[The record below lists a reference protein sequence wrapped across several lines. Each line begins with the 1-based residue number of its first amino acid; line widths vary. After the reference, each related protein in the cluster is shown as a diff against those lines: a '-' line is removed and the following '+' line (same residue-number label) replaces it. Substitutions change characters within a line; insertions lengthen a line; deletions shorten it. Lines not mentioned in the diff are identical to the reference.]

1 MLISPAYAQSIIPGG
16 FDIMSLMPLVL
27 IFLVFYLLLIRPQQK
42 KVKLHREMISNLRRG
57 DRVVTSGGIIGL
69 ITRVA
74 NENELVVEIAEGVR
88 VRVARSMIANLES
101 KGDADGDDENEGD
114 DGDDG
119 VSDDD
124 DDGDKEDARRSSR
137 RKRRK
142 RKTAAND

>member
-1 MLISPAYAQSIIPGG
+1 MLISPAYAQSAITGG

-57 DRVVTSGGIIGL
+57 DRVVTSGGIMGL
-69 ITRVA
+69 ITRIL
-74 NENELVVEIAEGVR
+74 NENEMMVEIAEGVR
-88 VRVARSMIANLES
+88 VKVARSMVSNLVV
-101 KGDADGDDENEGD
+101 KGDADDGDDGNDADDGD

-119 VSDDD
+119 D
-124 DDGDKEDARRSSR
+124 EDSRRSPK

>member
-1 MLISPAYAQSIIPGG
+1 MLISPAYAQSIVPGG
-16 FDIMSLMPLVL
+16 FDITSLLPLVL

-57 DRVVTSGGIIGL
+57 DRVVTSGGIMGL
-69 ITRVA
+69 ITRIM
-74 NENELVVEIAEGVR
+74 NENEMMVEIAEGVR
-88 VRVARSMIANLES
+88 VKVARSMISSLVV
-101 KGDADGDDENEGD
+101 KGDADGDDEHDDD

-119 VSDDD
+119 DEEEEEE
-124 DDGDKEDARRSSR
+124 KENARRSSR

>member
-1 MLISPAYAQSIIPGG
+1 MLISPAYAQSIVPGG

-42 KVKLHREMISNLRRG
+42 KVKVHREMISNLRRG

-69 ITRVA
+69 ITRIL
-74 NENELVVEIAEGVR
+74 NENEMMVEIAEGVR
-88 VRVARSMIANLES
+88 VKVARSMISSLVVKA
-101 KGDADGDDENEGD
+101 DADGDDENDGD

-119 VSDDD
+119 DNGDNGDD
-124 DDGDKEDARRSSR
+124 EDARRSPR